1 MFNQNQFNPNEQ
13 AMESVTKS
21 LKMVLN
27 ASTLTDPERTL
38 VLKDLLSAEDN
49 RQEVKIK
56 TMVMLSALNSLG
68 NK

>member
-1 MFNQNQFNPNEQ
+1 MTNKNQFNPNEQ

-27 ASTLTDPERTL
+27 ASTLTDPERII

-56 TMVMLSALNSLG
+56 TMVMLSALSNIG
-68 NK
+68 KH

>member
-1 MFNQNQFNPNEQ
+1 MNTKNQFNPNEQ

-38 VLKDLLSAEDN
+38 VLKDLLSSEDN

-56 TMVMLSALNSLG
+56 TMVMLAALSNIG
-68 NK
+68 KH